1 MIDFNV
7 LDRVLSILYEYFCAG
22 MQKLTNFSEGVR
34 ESLRRLSHITWMA
47 EELHQVAD
55 YLMPN
60 NSVSRTASSSDKC
73 SINN

>member
-1 MIDFNV
+1 
-7 LDRVLSILYEYFCAG
+7 
-22 MQKLTNFSEGVR
+22 MQKLTRFSEGVR

-60 NSVSRTASSSDKC
+60 NSVSKTASSSKNN
-73 SINN
+73 SINY

>member
-1 MIDFNV
+1 
-7 LDRVLSILYEYFCAG
+7 
-22 MQKLTNFSEGVR
+22 MQKLTRFSEGVR

-60 NSVSRTASSSDKC
+60 NSVSNIIEKLFNKLLK
-73 SINN
+73 II